1 MLFRS
6 ADNVELREG
15 KFNHFAQFDIISG
28 KLLPDGKYQRPTVA
42 LLCNFPPPTADKPSL
57 LTHQDVETLFHE
69 FGHCL
74 HSIVTRAKYGRF
86 AGTHVPGDFVEAPS
100 QMLQN
105 WVWDKKVLDT
115 FAADYR
121 DPSKKIPADIVKK
134 MNDAKLA
141 NAGVFYRRQ
150 FAFASLDLA
159 LHDPHPEDMPYD
171 CIAISNPILE
181 KVFLP
186 IDPSTTFVSY
196 FGHLN
201 GYDAGY
207 YGYAWADAIA
217 ADLATVFEKA
227 KDGYLDKQA
236 GLKLRR
242 EIYEPGDSRE
252 VNISIEKFL
261 GRKQSIEPFLKKI
274 GVKADNKKKAP
285 AGPSQES
292 R

>member
-1 MLFRS
+1 
-6 ADNVELREG
+6 
-15 KFNHFAQFDIISG
+15 
-28 KLLPDGKYQRPTVA
+28 
-42 LLCNFPPPTADKPSL
+42 
-57 LTHQDVETLFHE
+57 
-69 FGHCL
+69 
-74 HSIVTRAKYGRF
+74 
-86 AGTHVPGDFVEAPS
+86 VPGDFVEAPS

-121 DPSKKIPADIVKK
+121 DPSKKIPADVIQK

-141 NAGVFYRRQ
+141 TAGVFYRRQ

-159 LHDPHPEDMPYD
+159 LHDVHPENATYD
-171 CIAISNPILE
+171 CIGISNPVLE

-186 IDPSTTFVSY
+186 IDPSTTFVTY

-217 ADLATVFEKA
+217 ADMATVFEKA

-236 GLKLRR
+236 GMKLRN
-242 EIYEPGDSRE
+242 EIYAQGDGRDVSL
-252 VNISIEKFL
+252 SIEKFL
-261 GRKQSIEPFLKKI
+261 GRNQSVQPFLKKI
-274 GVKADNKKKAP
+274 GVSAQDKKQKP

-292 R
+292 H